1 MAPPLLPCKVAGK
14 SLLASLVSRWLPPPF
29 HAYGPLMHT
38 SSLWELKRGSKTA
51 RPMLKKS
58 ISKTWIVAVTGR
70 RTVPLTSSSNRLDQQ
85 LWELKGSGRGL
96 SLTQLTNGPL
106 SLFLANRRALRT
118 PHLFLRRGPA
128 RWRTKILKQTTWLPT
143 GGHLPGRWQSH

>member
-1 MAPPLLPCKVAGK
+1 
-14 SLLASLVSRWLPPPF
+14 
-29 HAYGPLMHT
+29 MHT

-58 ISKTWIVAVTGR
+58 ISKTMDCCGNWTADGTAYIFQAIDS
-70 RTVPLTSSSNRLDQQ
+70 TSN

-106 SLFLANRRALRT
+106 SYSSPIAARSGHRIFFYGAD
-118 PHLFLRRGPA
+118 PPA
-128 RWRTKILKQTTWLPT
+128 GVQRYLNKQLGFRPEGTF
-143 GGHLPGRWQSH
+143 PGRWQSH